1 LRLSLSSRGP
11 QLTHGAHALCLRCAG
26 VRYFSRVTGRQM
38 QKSFPQS
45 VFPSRAFIHS
55 YRHKWPFKK
64 LFHTIHIATFVST
77 ILSCS
82 MNAREC
88 SGCARCVERLQ
99 SRIELVR
106 CSKPFPGVHTS
117 YYTRSIAALHE
128 EAKLIASIDCQRAV
142 TNARVYG
149 EEQLAHW
156 QSLFSIYRH

>member
-1 LRLSLSSRGP
+1 
-11 QLTHGAHALCLRCAG
+11 
-26 VRYFSRVTGRQM
+26 M

-82 MNAREC
+82 MNARGC

-117 YYTRSIAALHE
+117 IRDPSLLCTKIHE
-128 EAKLIASIDCQRAV
+128 EAKLIASIDSQRAV
-142 TNARVYG
+142 TN
-149 EEQLAHW
+149 
-156 QSLFSIYRH
+156 